1 MPSRDMLP
9 FIQCHHTRG
18 RALCGGFINPSFSTS
33 VCAAAPIVI
42 EASAVSMMF
51 LFQFIVVMLLFVL
64 VFRLITLSCVGGVAA
79 LVVMTIA
86 HVVMTFALVEM
97 TIALVEMTFALVVMT
112 IALLEIAVAPVEIVV
127 APAALALY
135 LYKVM
140 VTGPKSPAGISMF
153 LVFLLQGYE
162 VHV

>member
-1 MPSRDMLP
+1 
-9 FIQCHHTRG
+9 
-18 RALCGGFINPSFSTS
+18 
-33 VCAAAPIVI
+33 
-42 EASAVSMMF
+42 
-51 LFQFIVVMLLFVL
+51 MLLFVL

-79 LVVMTIA
+79 LVE
-86 HVVMTFALVEM
+86 MTFALVEM
-97 TIALVEMTFALVVMT
+97 TIALVEMTFALVGMT
-112 IALLEIAVAPVEIVV
+112 FALVEMTV

>member
-1 MPSRDMLP
+1 
-9 FIQCHHTRG
+9 
-18 RALCGGFINPSFSTS
+18 
-33 VCAAAPIVI
+33 
-42 EASAVSMMF
+42 
-51 LFQFIVVMLLFVL
+51 MLLFVL

-79 LVVMTIA
+79 LVEMTFA
-86 HVVMTFALVEM
+86 LVEMTFALVEM
-97 TIALVEMTFALVVMT
+97 TIALVEPVV
-112 IALLEIAVAPVEIVV
+112 ASVEIVV
-127 APAALALY
+127 APVALALY

>member
-1 MPSRDMLP
+1 
-9 FIQCHHTRG
+9 
-18 RALCGGFINPSFSTS
+18 
-33 VCAAAPIVI
+33 
-42 EASAVSMMF
+42 
-51 LFQFIVVMLLFVL
+51 MLLFVL

-79 LVVMTIA
+79 LVE
-86 HVVMTFALVEM
+86 MTF
-97 TIALVEMTFALVVMT
+97 ALVEMTFALVEMTFTLVVMTSALVEMT
-112 IALLEIAVAPVEIVV
+112 IAPV
-127 APAALALY
+127 ALALY

>member
-1 MPSRDMLP
+1 
-9 FIQCHHTRG
+9 
-18 RALCGGFINPSFSTS
+18 
-33 VCAAAPIVI
+33 
-42 EASAVSMMF
+42 
-51 LFQFIVVMLLFVL
+51 MLLFVL
-64 VFRLITLSCVGGVAA
+64 VFRLITLPCAGGVS
-79 LVVMTIA
+79 
-86 HVVMTFALVEM
+86 
-97 TIALVEMTFALVVMT
+97 ALVEMTFALVGMT
-112 IALLEIAVAPVEIVV
+112 FTLVEMTFAPVEIVV

>member
-1 MPSRDMLP
+1 
-9 FIQCHHTRG
+9 
-18 RALCGGFINPSFSTS
+18 
-33 VCAAAPIVI
+33 
-42 EASAVSMMF
+42 
-51 LFQFIVVMLLFVL
+51 MLLFVL
-64 VFRLITLSCVGGVAA
+64 VFRLITLSYVGGGA
-79 LVVMTIA
+79 
-86 HVVMTFALVEM
+86 
-97 TIALVEMTFALVVMT
+97 ALVEMTFALVVMT

>member
-1 MPSRDMLP
+1 
-9 FIQCHHTRG
+9 
-18 RALCGGFINPSFSTS
+18 
-33 VCAAAPIVI
+33 
-42 EASAVSMMF
+42 
-51 LFQFIVVMLLFVL
+51 MLLFVL
-64 VFRLITLSCVGGVAA
+64 VFRLITLSCAGGVAA
-79 LVVMTIA
+79 
-86 HVVMTFALVEM
+86 HVEMTFALVEM
-97 TIALVEMTFALVVMT
+97 TF
-112 IALLEIAVAPVEIVV
+112 ALLEMTVAPVEIVV

>member
-1 MPSRDMLP
+1 
-9 FIQCHHTRG
+9 
-18 RALCGGFINPSFSTS
+18 
-33 VCAAAPIVI
+33 
-42 EASAVSMMF
+42 
-51 LFQFIVVMLLFVL
+51 MLLFVL

-79 LVVMTIA
+79 
-86 HVVMTFALVEM
+86 HVEMTFALVEMTVALVEM
-97 TIALVEMTFALVVMT
+97 TIALVEMTFALVEIT
-112 IALLEIAVAPVEIVV
+112 IAPVEIAV

>member
-1 MPSRDMLP
+1 MT
-9 FIQCHHTRG
+9 F
-18 RALCGGFINPSFSTS
+18 
-33 VCAAAPIVI
+33 
-42 EASAVSMMF
+42 
-51 LFQFIVVMLLFVL
+51 
-64 VFRLITLSCVGGVAA
+64 TL
-79 LVVMTIA
+79 
-86 HVVMTFALVEM
+86 VVMTFAPV
-97 TIALVEMTFALVVMT
+97 VMTFALVVMT
-112 IALLEIAVAPVEIVV
+112 VASVEIVI

>member
-1 MPSRDMLP
+1 
-9 FIQCHHTRG
+9 
-18 RALCGGFINPSFSTS
+18 
-33 VCAAAPIVI
+33 
-42 EASAVSMMF
+42 
-51 LFQFIVVMLLFVL
+51 MLLFVL
-64 VFRLITLSCVGGVAA
+64 VFRLITLSCVGGISA

-86 HVVMTFALVEM
+86 FVVMTIAFVEMTFALVEMTFAPVEMTFALVEM
-97 TIALVEMTFALVVMT
+97 TIA
-112 IALLEIAVAPVEIVV
+112 PVEIVV
-127 APAALALY
+127 ASAALALY

>member
-1 MPSRDMLP
+1 
-9 FIQCHHTRG
+9 
-18 RALCGGFINPSFSTS
+18 
-33 VCAAAPIVI
+33 
-42 EASAVSMMF
+42 
-51 LFQFIVVMLLFVL
+51 MLLFVL
-64 VFRLITLSCVGGVAA
+64 VFRLITLSCVGGISA
-79 LVVMTIA
+79 LVEMTFA

-97 TIALVEMTFALVVMT
+97 TIALVEMTSAL
-112 IALLEIAVAPVEIVV
+112 VEIVI
-127 APAALALY
+127 APAAFALY

>member
-1 MPSRDMLP
+1 
-9 FIQCHHTRG
+9 
-18 RALCGGFINPSFSTS
+18 
-33 VCAAAPIVI
+33 
-42 EASAVSMMF
+42 
-51 LFQFIVVMLLFVL
+51 MLLFVL
-64 VFRLITLSCVGGVAA
+64 VFRWITLSCVGGVS
-79 LVVMTIA
+79 
-86 HVVMTFALVEM
+86 ALVEM
-97 TIALVEMTFALVVMT
+97 TIALVEMTFALVEMT
-112 IALLEIAVAPVEIVV
+112 FAFAEMTFAFAEMTVAPEAMTV

>member
-1 MPSRDMLP
+1 
-9 FIQCHHTRG
+9 
-18 RALCGGFINPSFSTS
+18 
-33 VCAAAPIVI
+33 
-42 EASAVSMMF
+42 
-51 LFQFIVVMLLFVL
+51 MLLFVL
-64 VFRLITLSCVGGVAA
+64 VFRLITLSCVRGVAA
-79 LVVMTIA
+79 LVEMTI
-86 HVVMTFALVEM
+86 ALVEM
-97 TIALVEMTFALVVMT
+97 TIALVEMTFALVEMT
-112 IALLEIAVAPVEIVV
+112 IAPVEIVV

>member
-1 MPSRDMLP
+1 
-9 FIQCHHTRG
+9 
-18 RALCGGFINPSFSTS
+18 
-33 VCAAAPIVI
+33 
-42 EASAVSMMF
+42 
-51 LFQFIVVMLLFVL
+51 MLLFVL
-64 VFRLITLSCVGGVAA
+64 VFRLITLSCAGGVA
-79 LVVMTIA
+79 
-86 HVVMTFALVEM
+86 ALVEM
-97 TIALVEMTFALVVMT
+97 TIALVVMT
-112 IALLEIAVAPVEIVV
+112 VAPVEIVV

>member
-1 MPSRDMLP
+1 
-9 FIQCHHTRG
+9 
-18 RALCGGFINPSFSTS
+18 
-33 VCAAAPIVI
+33 
-42 EASAVSMMF
+42 
-51 LFQFIVVMLLFVL
+51 MLLFVL
-64 VFRLITLSCVGGVAA
+64 VFRLITLPCVGGVAA
-79 LVVMTIA
+79 LVEMT
-86 HVVMTFALVEM
+86 VALVEM
-97 TIALVEMTFALVVMT
+97 TSAPVEIT
-112 IALLEIAVAPVEIVV
+112 IAPVEIVV

>member
-1 MPSRDMLP
+1 
-9 FIQCHHTRG
+9 
-18 RALCGGFINPSFSTS
+18 
-33 VCAAAPIVI
+33 
-42 EASAVSMMF
+42 
-51 LFQFIVVMLLFVL
+51 MLLFVL
-64 VFRLITLSCVGGVAA
+64 VFRLIALPCAGGVSA
-79 LVVMTIA
+79 LVEITFTLVAIVVAPEEMTVA
-86 HVVMTFALVEM
+86 HVEIVFALVEM
-97 TIALVEMTFALVVMT
+97 T
-112 IALLEIAVAPVEIVV
+112 VAPVEIVA

>member
-1 MPSRDMLP
+1 
-9 FIQCHHTRG
+9 
-18 RALCGGFINPSFSTS
+18 
-33 VCAAAPIVI
+33 
-42 EASAVSMMF
+42 MF
-51 LFQFIVVMLLFVL
+51 LFQFIVVILLFVL
-64 VFRLITLSCVGGVAA
+64 VFRLITLSCAGGVAA
-79 LVVMTIA
+79 LVEMTSA
-86 HVVMTFALVEM
+86 PVEM
-97 TIALVEMTFALVVMT
+97 T
-112 IALLEIAVAPVEIVV
+112 VAPVEIVV

>member
-1 MPSRDMLP
+1 
-9 FIQCHHTRG
+9 
-18 RALCGGFINPSFSTS
+18 
-33 VCAAAPIVI
+33 
-42 EASAVSMMF
+42 
-51 LFQFIVVMLLFVL
+51 MLLFVL

-79 LVVMTIA
+79 LVE
-86 HVVMTFALVEM
+86 MTFALVEM
-97 TIALVEMTFALVVMT
+97 TFAHVEMTFALV
-112 IALLEIAVAPVEIVV
+112 EIVFAPVEMTV

>member
-1 MPSRDMLP
+1 
-9 FIQCHHTRG
+9 
-18 RALCGGFINPSFSTS
+18 
-33 VCAAAPIVI
+33 
-42 EASAVSMMF
+42 
-51 LFQFIVVMLLFVL
+51 MLLFVL

-97 TIALVEMTFALVVMT
+97 TIALLEMT
-112 IALLEIAVAPVEIVV
+112 VASVEIVV
-127 APAALALY
+127 ASAALALY

>member
-1 MPSRDMLP
+1 
-9 FIQCHHTRG
+9 
-18 RALCGGFINPSFSTS
+18 
-33 VCAAAPIVI
+33 
-42 EASAVSMMF
+42 
-51 LFQFIVVMLLFVL
+51 MLLFVL

-79 LVVMTIA
+79 LVEMTIA
-86 HVVMTFALVEM
+86 FVEMTFALVGMTFALVEM
-97 TIALVEMTFALVVMT
+97 TIALVEIVF
-112 IALLEIAVAPVEIVV
+112 APVEIAV

-153 LVFLLQGYE
+153 LVFLLQGYD

>member
-1 MPSRDMLP
+1 
-9 FIQCHHTRG
+9 
-18 RALCGGFINPSFSTS
+18 
-33 VCAAAPIVI
+33 
-42 EASAVSMMF
+42 
-51 LFQFIVVMLLFVL
+51 MLLFVL
-64 VFRLITLSCVGGVAA
+64 VFRLITLPCVGGVA
-79 LVVMTIA
+79 
-86 HVVMTFALVEM
+86 ALVEM
-97 TIALVEMTFALVVMT
+97 TIALVEMTIALVEMT
-112 IALLEIAVAPVEIVV
+112 VAPVEIVV

>member
-1 MPSRDMLP
+1 
-9 FIQCHHTRG
+9 
-18 RALCGGFINPSFSTS
+18 
-33 VCAAAPIVI
+33 
-42 EASAVSMMF
+42 
-51 LFQFIVVMLLFVL
+51 MLLFVL
-64 VFRLITLSCVGGVAA
+64 VFRLITLPCAGGVAA
-79 LVVMTIA
+79 LVEI
-86 HVVMTFALVEM
+86 
-97 TIALVEMTFALVVMT
+97 TIALVEMTFAHVEMTFAHVEMTFALVEFVF
-112 IALLEIAVAPVEIVV
+112 APVEMTV

>member
-1 MPSRDMLP
+1 
-9 FIQCHHTRG
+9 
-18 RALCGGFINPSFSTS
+18 
-33 VCAAAPIVI
+33 
-42 EASAVSMMF
+42 
-51 LFQFIVVMLLFVL
+51 MLLFVL

-79 LVVMTIA
+79 
-86 HVVMTFALVEM
+86 HVEM
-97 TIALVEMTFALVVMT
+97 TIALVEMTIAPVEMTFALVEMT
-112 IALLEIAVAPVEIVV
+112 FAPEEMTV

>member
-1 MPSRDMLP
+1 
-9 FIQCHHTRG
+9 
-18 RALCGGFINPSFSTS
+18 
-33 VCAAAPIVI
+33 
-42 EASAVSMMF
+42 
-51 LFQFIVVMLLFVL
+51 MLLFVL
-64 VFRLITLSCVGGVAA
+64 VFRLITLSCAGGVAA
-79 LVVMTIA
+79 LVE
-86 HVVMTFALVEM
+86 MTFAPVEM
-97 TIALVEMTFALVVMT
+97 TIALVEMTFALLEMT
-112 IALLEIAVAPVEIVV
+112 FALMEITIAPVEIVV

>member
-1 MPSRDMLP
+1 
-9 FIQCHHTRG
+9 
-18 RALCGGFINPSFSTS
+18 
-33 VCAAAPIVI
+33 
-42 EASAVSMMF
+42 
-51 LFQFIVVMLLFVL
+51 MLLFVL
-64 VFRLITLSCVGGVAA
+64 VFRLITLSCVGG
-79 LVVMTIA
+79 IS
-86 HVVMTFALVEM
+86 ALVEM
-97 TIALVEMTFALVVMT
+97 TIALVEMTFALVEMT
-112 IALLEIAVAPVEIVV
+112 IAFVEMTIAPVEMTV